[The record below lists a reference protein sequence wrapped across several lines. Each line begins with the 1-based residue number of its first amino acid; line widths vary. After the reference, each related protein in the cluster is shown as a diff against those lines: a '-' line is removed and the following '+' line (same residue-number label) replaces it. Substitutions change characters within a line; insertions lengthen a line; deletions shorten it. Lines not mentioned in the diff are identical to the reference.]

1 MENGSLDKLK
11 AAFGKWRS
19 KKRHRGER
27 IPTGL
32 LERAC
37 TAARHHGSSAVARA
51 TKLDQRHLKTGR
63 RMNRG
68 GTRTPAARV
77 PAFSRIELAGP
88 AATTRPFAEVEM
100 PTGLKV
106 RLFEQTDAILG
117 LLTSVFGPGG
127 AK

>member
-19 KKRHRGER
+19 KKRHRGETV
-27 IPTGL
+27 PKDL
-32 LERAC
+32 LQRAC
-37 TAARHHGSSAVARA
+37 IAARHHGSRAVARA

-68 GTRTPAARV
+68 GTGRPAVRV

-88 AATTRPFAEVEM
+88 AATTRPFAEVET
-100 PTGLKV
+100 PTGVKV

-127 AK
+127 AQ